1 MEHKQFVPIMCF
13 DGLLTVAPPYSKA
26 KLRPTMAKEKFIEA
40 VPAPSPSDW
49 IPGWYNTDCF
59 CTLFWTKSRSNSD
72 EGRE

>member
-40 VPAPSPSDW
+40 VPAPGPRPLSLVTGYLHLSFKTW
-49 IPGWYNTDCF
+49 VI
-59 CTLFWTKSRSNSD
+59 
-72 EGRE
+72 